1 MAWFARWYAVAQT
14 LDLHEP
20 TAMTL
25 ATVDADGTPSC
36 RVVLLKDFD
45 ARGFVFYTNLQSRK
59 GQALAH
65 HQRAALLFWWPPQE
79 RQVRVEGRVSLV
91 DDAEADAYYAS
102 RPRGSQLGAWASPQ
116 SRPIASRATLQEGVS
131 TFAARFADQAVPRPP
146 HWSGW
151 RVEPLA
157 MEFWQ
162 GRPDRLHDRVR
173 LERQADGWRA
183 QRLAP

>member
-1 MAWFARWYAVAQT
+1 
-14 LDLHEP
+14 
-20 TAMTL
+20 
-25 ATVDADGTPSC
+25 
-36 RVVLLKDFD
+36 
-45 ARGFVFYTNLQSRK
+45 
-59 GQALAH
+59 
-65 HQRAALLFWWPPQE
+65 
-79 RQVRVEGRVSLV
+79 
-91 DDAEADAYYAS
+91 
-102 RPRGSQLGAWASPQ
+102 
-116 SRPIASRATLQEGVS
+116 VS